1 MLVLISS
8 GTIVKNEKT
17 SSQKASENKVSESI
31 PSLLAWL
38 IYVKVPKS
46 VLSLRTHTKR
56 IRTRRSRS
64 LGGFRCK
71 YNGIWPTFRCDRLI
85 FCKIKRPNQS
95 RNGLKIE
102 GTNIGESIL
111 YPGNWGY
118 QIYQSNLLLILT
130 KYIAATSLLLR
141 KQDLWLKAIIVVR
154 TAKQESRRPFN
165 SPLVRVRLYFSTSQ
179 WHQ

>member
-1 MLVLISS
+1 
-8 GTIVKNEKT
+8 
-17 SSQKASENKVSESI
+17 
-31 PSLLAWL
+31 
-38 IYVKVPKS
+38 
-46 VLSLRTHTKR
+46 LRKHTKR

-71 YNGIWPTFRCDRLI
+71 YNGIWPKFRCDRLI

-102 GTNIGESIL
+102 GTNIDESIL

-118 QIYQSNLLLILT
+118 QVCQINLLLILT

-141 KQDLWLKAIIVVR
+141 KQDLWLKAIIVVQ
-154 TAKQESRRPFN
+154 TAMQEHQRLFN
-165 SPLVRVRLYFSTSQ
+165 SALVRVRLYLVYQPMPPIVLVQSNRATTFLHRRIIVVLMCWVQVSSRSFTPMICHSD
-179 WHQ
+179 HI